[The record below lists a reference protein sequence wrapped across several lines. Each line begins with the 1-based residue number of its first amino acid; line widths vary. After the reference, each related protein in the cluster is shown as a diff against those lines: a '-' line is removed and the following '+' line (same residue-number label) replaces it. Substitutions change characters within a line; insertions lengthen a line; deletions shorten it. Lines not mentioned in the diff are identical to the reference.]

1 MVVPYLVRRA
11 NEAESEGPVSGL
23 WISTMASIGYTAD
36 NGWSLEPETRT
47 NDDDT
52 NAVDIG
58 VIYIRDEDAE
68 VLMII
73 ECKTSTH
80 DTLVGWDKS
89 GTQLAEYV
97 REEGC
102 ERGILAIGAKCKFYH
117 IPDDAFAFIDKSRE
131 YDWDDA
137 NDAAI
142 IEGEL
147 RHFLNHYSFTL
158 VGPAAMDEEDDDDV
172 Q

>member
-1 MVVPYLVRRA
+1 MVRRA
-11 NEAESEGPVSGL
+11 IEADAEGPVAGL
-23 WISTMASIGYTAD
+23 WMGTMADMGYTPAH
-36 NGWSLEPETRT
+36 GWSLEPETRT

-52 NAVDIG
+52 KAVDIG
-58 VIYIRDEDAE
+58 VIYVKDENAE

-73 ECKTSTH
+73 ECKTSIH
-80 DTLVGWDKS
+80 DTITGWDQAN
-89 GTQLAEYV
+89 TQISEYV
-97 REEGC
+97 RQEGC
-102 ERGILAIGAKCKFYH
+102 ERGILAIGAKCRFYH